1 LTFPLRG
8 NLCDDMPKAH
18 RARDQRQRGASCRAW
33 NMDTASRNSLD
44 AVCRGRRCIG
54 LLGGSF
60 NPAHAGHVH
69 ISRVALARLGLDE
82 VWWLVSP
89 QNPLKPE
96 TGMAPFADRL
106 AAARDL
112 AGNRRIRAS
121 GIEAR
126 LGTRYTVD
134 TVAALR
140 RRCPGFRFVWL
151 IGADNLM
158 ELPRWRRWAD
168 LFGRVPIAVFA
179 RRPYSLRALS
189 GLAAQRFA
197 RFRMPEAAAAALAG
211 REPPAWVFLH
221 CRTHAASATVIR
233 ESRGAVFRA

>member
-1 LTFPLRG
+1 
-8 NLCDDMPKAH
+8 
-18 RARDQRQRGASCRAW
+18 
-33 NMDTASRNSLD
+33 MDIASRNIAGTL
-44 AVCRGRRCIG
+44 CRGRRRIG

-69 ISRVALARLGLDE
+69 ISRVALARLGLHE
-82 VWWLVSP
+82 VWWVVSP

-96 TGMAPFADRL
+96 VGMAPIADRI
-106 AAARDL
+106 AAAWSLIRD
-112 AGNRRIRAS
+112 RRIRPTA
-121 GIEAR
+121 IEMR

-140 RRCPGFRFVWL
+140 RRCPAVRFVWL
-151 IGADNLM
+151 IGADNLL
-158 ELPRWRRWAD
+158 ELPQWHRWTE

-197 RFRMPEAAAAALAG
+197 RYRMREGAIAALAG
-211 REPPAWVFLH
+211 RTPPAWVFLH
-221 CRTHAASATVIR
+221 CRAHPASATAIR
-233 ESRGAVFRA
+233 ETRAAARRKK

>member
-1 LTFPLRG
+1 MNT
-8 NLCDDMPKAH
+8 
-18 RARDQRQRGASCRAW
+18 
-33 NMDTASRNSLD
+33 TTRNRVG
-44 AVCRGRRCIG
+44 AVCRGRRRIG

-69 ISRVALARLGLDE
+69 VSRLALARLGLDE

-96 TGMAPFADRL
+96 SGMAPLAERL
-106 AAARDL
+106 ATARGL
-112 AGNRRIRAS
+112 AGHRRIRATD
-121 GIEAR
+121 IEAR

-134 TVAALR
+134 TIAALR
-140 RRCPGFRFVWL
+140 RLCPGIRFVWL
-151 IGADNLM
+151 IGADNLL
-158 ELPRWRRWAD
+158 ELPRWHRWAD

-197 RFRMPEAAAAALAG
+197 RFRMREGAAAVLAG
-211 REPPAWVFLH
+211 CKPPAWVFLH
-221 CRTHAASATVIR
+221 CRTHLASATAIR
-233 ESRGAVFRA
+233 ESQGAAFRNE